1 MHEAGLARAA
11 VAALV
16 EASAGAAVRT
26 VVLAVGTGVDI
37 DSAAAAW
44 HGAATGTCLQASHVE
59 WRTAVD
65 RLRCFACVREYDG
78 ERLDVCPSCGGNG
91 IVIAAADE
99 LTVVDWT
106 T

>member
-16 EASAGAAVRT
+16 DATAGEFVRT
-26 VVLAVGTGVDI
+26 VVLAVGTGVDV

-44 HGAATGTCLQASHVE
+44 HGAAGGTCLEACVVE
-59 WRTAVD
+59 WRRVSD
-65 RLRCFACVREYDG
+65 RLRCFACGREYDG
-78 ERLDVCPSCGGNG
+78 ERLDLCPACGGNG
-91 IVIAAADE
+91 IVIRAADE
-99 LTVVDWT
+99 LAVVDWT